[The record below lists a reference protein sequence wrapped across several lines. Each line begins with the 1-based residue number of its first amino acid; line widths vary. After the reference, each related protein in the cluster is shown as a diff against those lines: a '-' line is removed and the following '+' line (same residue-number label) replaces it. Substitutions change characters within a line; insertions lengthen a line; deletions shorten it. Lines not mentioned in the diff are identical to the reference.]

1 MFLSSPSPL
10 RTKKTQAIGIPVI
23 DLSLDTAMLSHQI
36 ITACQDYGF
45 FKLVNHRVPIQVVS
59 KMEEAVQRF
68 FSKPTSEKVQ
78 VKANPPSP
86 FGYGCRN
93 IGFNGDVGELE
104 YILLQANSL
113 STSSDVFNVVANQP
127 TNFSCAVDD
136 YIQAVKGLTCEL
148 LEILALGFSL
158 PNTNVFSRLIQDV
171 DSDSCFRA
179 NHYPGVKP
187 ESNQP
192 KPAHRI
198 GFGEHSDP
206 QIFTI
211 LRSNDVPG
219 LQISTVDGLWIP
231 VTTDPTDF
239 CVFVGDALEV
249 LYHA

>member
-45 FKLVNHRVPIQVVS
+45 FKLVNHRVPIQVIS
-59 KMEEAVQRF
+59 KMEEAVHGF
-68 FSKPTSEKVQ
+68 FSKPMSEKVQ

-127 TNFSCAVDD
+127 TN
-136 YIQAVKGLTCEL
+136 
-148 LEILALGFSL
+148 
-158 PNTNVFSRLIQDV
+158 FSRLIQDV

-239 CVFVGDALEV
+239 CVFVGDVLEV